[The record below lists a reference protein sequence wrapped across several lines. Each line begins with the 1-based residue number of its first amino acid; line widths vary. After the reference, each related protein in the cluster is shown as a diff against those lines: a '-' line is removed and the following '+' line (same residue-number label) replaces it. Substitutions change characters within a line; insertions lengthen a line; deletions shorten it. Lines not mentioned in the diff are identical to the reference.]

1 MTAIILTSILF
12 GIIHTNIINAVYAF
26 GVSFMFIYLYEKYE
40 SLKAPISMHMSLN
53 ITIILMLRLI
63 IYNFIPFNLYLLI
76 VSIIILLIIKKICI
90 KEN

>member
-1 MTAIILTSILF
+1 
-12 GIIHTNIINAVYAF
+12 
-26 GVSFMFIYLYEKYE
+26 MFIYLYEKYRT
-40 SLKAPISMHMSLN
+40 LKAPIIMHMSLN

-90 KEN
+90 NEN